1 MHILTGDIS
10 LKVCMKGVSMK
21 KKVTYSIDEQGNL
34 VEETKI
40 DIRSGVHDIIGSI
53 GGLFMFGVTVVAGGP
68 VIAEALKPVGKMAPV
83 AAKAATGL
91 AGIAADY
98 YTKKAIIG
106 ELEDIQELQ
115 EEIFKK
121 GVTPAE
127 IAQKTEEVK
136 KEMEAEEANTNTK
149 TKYNT
154 VRQAKK

>member
-1 MHILTGDIS
+1 
-10 LKVCMKGVSMK
+10 MK
-21 KKVTYSIDEQGNL
+21 KKVTYSQDEQGNL
-34 VEETKI
+34 VETTEI
-40 DIRSGVHDIIGSI
+40 DIRSGVHDVIGSI

-68 VIAEALKPVGKMAPV
+68 VFAEALKPMGKVAPV

-98 YTKKAIIG
+98 YTKKAIVG
-106 ELEDIQELQ
+106 ELDEIRELQ

-121 GVTPAE
+121 GVTPE
-127 IAQKTEEVK
+127 EVQKKTEQVK
-136 KEMEAEEANTNTK
+136 KEMEAEEANNK

>member
-10 LKVCMKGVSMK
+10 LKICMKGVIMK
-21 KKVTYSIDEQGNL
+21 KKVTYSQDENGNL
-34 VEETKI
+34 VETTEI
-40 DIRSGVHDIIGSI
+40 DIRSGVHDVIGSI

-68 VIAEALKPVGKMAPV
+68 VFAEALKPVGKMAPV

-98 YTKKAIIG
+98 YTKKAIVG
-106 ELEDIQELQ
+106 ELDEIRELQ

-121 GVTPAE
+121 GVTPE
-127 IAQKTEEVK
+127 EVQKKTEEVA
-136 KEMEAEEANTNTK
+136 KEMETAEEANNTK